1 MGVQRLPVDPDSGIP
16 DLISR
21 LGDDSKRLLSDEV
34 RLAKLEAKDNLKQGA
49 KGVMWLGM
57 AFGVA
62 VVAMVAF
69 TIFVATLIGRLVAGH
84 MWLGALIAAIIDL
97 AVGAVMIKKGITAY
111 ATPSYT
117 LKETRATLH

>member
-69 TIFVATLIGRLVAGH
+69 TILVATLIGRLVAGH
-84 MWLGALIAAIIDL
+84 MWLGALIAAAIDV

-111 ATPSYT
+111 TKPSYT